1 MLLKDH
7 DMSDKAEILEKAIYR
22 VIKEGKYTTEDIGGH
37 AGCKAF
43 TAEIV
48 KVIENEIN

>member
-1 MLLKDH
+1 
-7 DMSDKAEILEKAIYR
+7 MSDKAEILEKAIYR